1 MLFLFQALG
10 QVAKLKQDLEH
21 LRGGPFL
28 HCLQKVSE
36 LETLPITVLK
46 QIQQQMRVDLETIE
60 KVSFGKCCNA
70 VRFFEVLVCCE
81 YYNISEEG
89 HILLHQLCFP
99 TSIEIIIH
107 FRLFAIKSKKDL
119 KNRFLI
125 SC

>member
-1 MLFLFQALG
+1 MLCLHIYKLSFFFQALG

-60 KVSFGKCCNA
+60 KVSCGE
-70 VRFFEVLVCCE
+70 RYMLQ
-81 YYNISEEG
+81 YSPISEQG
-89 HILLHQLCFP
+89 HILLHQLCLP
-99 TSIEIIIH
+99 IIH
-107 FRLFAIKSKKDL
+107 FRLFAIKSKK
-119 KNRFLI
+119 I
-125 SC
+125 

>member
-1 MLFLFQALG
+1 MVIILGVLAKLIFVVCLLVNYPFFQALG

-60 KVSFGKCCNA
+60 KVSLYNVTRSSA
-70 VRFFEVLVCCE
+70 V
-81 YYNISEEG
+81 
-89 HILLHQLCFP
+89 
-99 TSIEIIIH
+99 
-107 FRLFAIKSKKDL
+107 
-119 KNRFLI
+119 
-125 SC
+125 